1 MFIYYLFVIYL
12 FIFYLFHFYFYSY
25 FFLLEGGGSPPADLE
40 GTWEL
45 TWPSVRH
52 TCLIPK
58 HLQTLLLS
66 NFASCQ
72 QREYTGSTLSIRPSA
87 CLWTKSC
94 LLCIFHNT
102 SQIHFIFT
110 HEINQLQNVSHTLRL
125 FKNSKIG
132 IIFFLLIPLG
142 HHVWPPLNVRFI
154 RIYLNA
160 SDFTVFISFFIWKM
174 ALRGKVCHI

>member
-25 FFLLEGGGSPPADLE
+25 FFFLGGGSPPADLE

-132 IIFFLLIPLG
+132 IIFFLLIPFLTI
-142 HHVWPPLNVRFI
+142 VRKNPMPCAKHLVVSQST
-154 RIYLNA
+154 YK
-160 SDFTVFISFFIWKM
+160 VGFFDCRFFPI
-174 ALRGKVCHI
+174 A